1 MATEGDN
8 DGLVFL
14 AENGRGRLPRPD
26 LPILDRLPLSPL
38 RDRLRIDAELPA
50 QFRVRSLRSLYCCSD
65 GVRGR
70 GAAMTYLSHKA
81 SFHSIEW
88 IAPSNPGIK
97 RLGRDLVWQDAPPV
111 DVDRELTLERR
122 DRPLVTGGAFADPAG
137 NADGFER
144 VGVGDV
150 EPVAINDRSGVGD
163 FAAEADG
170 EAADG
175 SVEAPALPRDVHREA
190 EIAHPVGRLGELAQ
204 NPSRCL
210 EGAVHVPQGTGAAE
224 AGELQARGRMPLGDR
239 AGLVDPDEEERH
251 ALCAGPLERREPV
264 ADLLGR
270 GSEE

>member
-97 RLGRDLVWQDAPPV
+97 RLVACLAVDNMQEGLARLAPP
-111 DVDRELTLERR
+111 DVLRDHPRGTGRPCVRGDVRR
-122 DRPLVTGGAFADPAG
+122 DRYLRVRP
-137 NADGFER
+137 ER
-144 VGVGDV
+144 VLRRQGFGAEDIESGMRKIPAV
-150 EPVAINDRSGVGD
+150 EARKKGRVVDQRAASGVQNHRTFRQQANRRGIKGVLRVSRQRQEKNEDLARPEYPCEAFIAVMAGD
-163 FAAEADG
+163 
-170 EAADG
+170 
-175 SVEAPALPRDVHREA
+175 
-190 EIAHPVGRLGELAQ
+190 
-204 NPSRCL
+204 
-210 EGAVHVPQGTGAAE
+210 
-224 AGELQARGRMPLGDR
+224 ARN
-239 AGLVDPDEEERH
+239 
-251 ALCAGPLERREPV
+251 
-264 ADLLGR
+264 
-270 GSEE
+270 

>member
-88 IAPSNPGIK
+88 IAPTNPGIK
-97 RLGRDLVWQDAPPV
+97 RLGGVAQLADDLAGERFERCFGARENRDAVEDIGVTVERLPQGRPEPHAQLGADVELANVRRPREPAAQVARQPRPAVEDEGHVRRRHDCREPRFV
-111 DVDRELTLERR
+111 DLSRSGALQMDVPHR
-122 DRPLVTGGAFADPAG
+122 DRYGVDPRLFGKARRLG
-137 NADGFER
+137 R
-144 VGVGDV
+144 VGT
-150 EPVAINDRSGVGD
+150 R
-163 FAAEADG
+163 
-170 EAADG
+170 
-175 SVEAPALPRDVHREA
+175 
-190 EIAHPVGRLGELAQ
+190 
-204 NPSRCL
+204 
-210 EGAVHVPQGTGAAE
+210 
-224 AGELQARGRMPLGDR
+224 
-239 AGLVDPDEEERH
+239 
-251 ALCAGPLERREPV
+251 
-264 ADLLGR
+264 
-270 GSEE
+270 